1 MCAQRR
7 VSAAARAPGSRR
19 WGWEEEGRPGVRPTL
34 SPPLPEPPPPPSVS
48 FPHKPAQVR
57 RRHRRARV
65 RYCGQRS
72 LMTSR
77 TAPRLGPPPAG
88 SRPRERPLRFWPA
101 PPCNLGGPGAPARK
115 SRPEKAAKAKT
126 KNKLREVDGKLVER
140 TQCSCSLLYPQHPA
154 YGTSQQILN
163 EGREE
168 RRNAAYSILPYGHS
182 WLSISN
188 LSSDFQANM
197 AKRLL
202 DIFTRSPQT
211 P

>member
-1 MCAQRR
+1 
-7 VSAAARAPGSRR
+7 
-19 WGWEEEGRPGVRPTL
+19 
-34 SPPLPEPPPPPSVS
+34 
-48 FPHKPAQVR
+48 
-57 RRHRRARV
+57 
-65 RYCGQRS
+65 
-72 LMTSR
+72 MTSR

-88 SRPRERPLRFWPA
+88 SRPRERQLRFWPA
-101 PPCNLGGPGAPARK
+101 PPLNLGGPGAPARK
-115 SRPEKAAKAKT
+115 SRPEKAAKAET
-126 KNKLREVDGKLVER
+126 KNKFREVDGKLVER

-168 RRNAAYSILPYGHS
+168 RRNAACSILPYGHS

-202 DIFTRSPQT
+202 DILTQSPQT